1 MNHLLCL
8 LLSAVPFAVADGDVI
23 LKPINAGTDLPER
36 LLVFIPG
43 GKVPA
48 ENYKLT
54 AQAIQAAATGLRLTV
69 VVPSVFQN
77 LCIISCATS
86 SLCSPLKKTIDAAVA
101 KSGFKSTNSKEDT
114 FVAGHSLGAT
124 CANNLMMGY
133 SYNYAGL
140 LEFGGYVDKTGDSS
154 VANYSIPV
162 MHLAGELDGG
172 GARPGKLALYY
183 KQFKDY
189 AAQHGEDKALALKP
203 VQTILGVDHSNFC
216 PGFFVTTVKD
226 LCAEVTEDE
235 ALQAIGKAAAAFLHL
250 NTPTTDATKAAAMT
264 TMKEMLIVS
273 RQLFEPYLTAF
284 EFESNGSWC
293 ELGQHVIA
301 GLIAADDAKLQV
313 EVDTRGMD
321 TFEHGHT
328 SYAILSGG
336 RLKVGTISAFEQ
348 STGFGPADVHGA
360 AKSIDCKMLGTD
372 RVSEQL
378 QVATQTTNTSKTC
391 RDINPLAVAKA
402 LELLPERS
410 KQRYLAQTRRVC
422 LGADTTVF
430 GNIGPLFVKGAI
442 TLKEKDNCLEV
453 DSLSLV
459 STITSKIYPGNHYC
473 KLLSPAMAMEWMM
486 TDGIKPSPY
495 NLNAKV
501 CKSFQQRQSQV
512 TIV

>member
-8 LLSAVPFAVADGDVI
+8 LLGAVPLAVADGDVI
-23 LKPINAGTDLPER
+23 LQPINANTDLPER

-48 ENYKLT
+48 QNYKLT
-54 AQAIQAAATGLRLTV
+54 AQAIQAAATSLRLTV

-77 LCIISCATS
+77 LCIIQCAAAST
-86 SLCSPLKKTIDAAVA
+86 CFPLKQTIDAAVA
-101 KSGFKSTNSKEDT
+101 KSGFKGNNSKEDT

-124 CANNLMMGY
+124 CANNLVMGY

-189 AAQHGEDKALALKP
+189 ATQHGEEKALVRKP
-203 VQTILGVDHSNFC
+203 VQTILGMDHSNFC
-216 PGFFVTTVKD
+216 PGFFVTATKD
-226 LCAEVTEDE
+226 LCAEITEDE
-235 ALQAIGKAAAAFLHL
+235 ALQAIGKGAAAFLHL
-250 NTPTTDATKAAAMT
+250 NSPTTDATKTAAMV
-264 TMKEMLIVS
+264 TMKDMLSVS
-273 RQLFEPYLTAF
+273 RTLFEPYLEAF

-301 GLIAADDAKLQV
+301 GLGAADDGKLQV
-313 EVDTRGMD
+313 EAETRGMD

-328 SYAILSGG
+328 SYAKLSGG
-336 RLKVGTISAFEQ
+336 GLKVGIISAFEQ
-348 STGFGPADVHGA
+348 STGFGPADIHGA
-360 AKSIDCKMLGTD
+360 AKSIDCKMLGAD
-372 RVSEQL
+372 RVNEQMMG
-378 QVATQTTNTSKTC
+378 VTNLSKTC

-410 KQRYLAQTRRVC
+410 KQRYLSQTRRVC
-422 LGADTTVF
+422 YGEDTTVF
-430 GNIGPLFVKGAI
+430 GNIGPLFVKGSI
-442 TLKEKDNCLEV
+442 TLDEKDNCLEV
-453 DSLSLV
+453 ASLSLV
-459 STITSKIYPGNHYC
+459 STITSKIFPGNHYC

-495 NLNAKV
+495 NLNAEKCKV
-501 CKSFQQRQSQV
+501 APQGQSQV
-512 TIV
+512 IVV